1 MLRRSN
7 RAAIHARLAALESKA
22 EAKHVCPVVVAHVD
36 GHVSG
41 TGDQTWPSLDA
52 MRADLAGKQSKPPL
66 VIQLA
71 VDGPEA
77 PEDAGK

>member
-1 MLRRSN
+1 MGLRN
-7 RAAIHARLAALESKA
+7 GRATVHARLAALEEKA
-22 EAKHVCPVVVAHVD
+22 ESRHVVPLVVAYTD

-41 TGDQTWPSLDA
+41 TGDQTWPSLAA
-52 MRADLAGKQSKPPL
+52 MRAALAGKQSRMPL
-66 VIQLA
+66 IIQLA